1 MSPFSDNDD
10 QDLVEF
16 LHRHRSPSPPPDA
29 GLEKEIMT
37 AIEGNHDR
45 SISRRWNR
53 WIAAPA
59 LAASLITAVLSYR
72 ALVPPQPSPGEVAT
86 LEAFIETNWN
96 STLSNNSDTELIS
109 INDE

>member
-1 MSPFSDNDD
+1 MSPFSDDD

-16 LHRHRSPSPPPDA
+16 LREHRSPSPPPA
-29 GLEKEIMT
+29 VGLENAVMR
-37 AIEGNHDR
+37 AIATPKVQ
-45 SISRRWNR
+45 SSPRRWNR

-59 LAASLITAVLSYR
+59 IAASLITVVLSYR
-72 ALVPPQPSPGEVAT
+72 ALVPPQPSAGDVAT

-96 STLSNNSDTELIS
+96 NTVSNRSDTELIS

>member
-1 MSPFSDNDD
+1 MSPFSDDD

-16 LHRHRSPSPPPDA
+16 LHQHRSPSPPPA
-29 GLEKEIMT
+29 VGLEN
-37 AIEGNHDR
+37 AIIRAIAKPSDR
-45 SISRRWNR
+45 AAFRPWNS

-59 LAASLITAVLSYR
+59 IAASLITVVLSYR
-72 ALVPPQPSPGEVAT
+72 ALVPPQPSAGDVAT

-96 STLSNNSDTELIS
+96 NTVSNNSDTELIS